1 MDERRGAH
9 EAWIRGERNQELLRV
24 FAPYIE
30 MPKIRMVH
38 LDMDFE
44 AMPKDAGRM
53 VVERYAS
60 TPFQSERSDRSGW
73 SLSGRDLAQD
83 DGGDVFRFVG
93 GADQS
98 GESEV
103 RGGAPVERW
112 VLGRVEP

>member
-1 MDERRGAH
+1 
-9 EAWIRGERNQELLRV
+9 
-24 FAPYIE
+24 
-30 MPKIRMVH
+30 MVH

-60 TPFQSERSDRSGW
+60 TPFQSERSDRSAW